1 MFSLLLL
8 VANSLLHFFSILC
21 AKLTTYRPWPY
32 IVSFNGKKCETASS
46 ERALLS
52 VTDQWT
58 KKKSITSELSNKF
71 VFSNS
76 DRILKKYPVFGEK
89 VKAWNIIST
98 DKELKLAIFSTDA
111 YKFKHFNIRKNKT
124 APNSVDFVLKSIKH
138 LLDIGYMK
146 KNLSARLLLL
156 TKINK

>member
-1 MFSLLLL
+1 MR
-8 VANSLLHFFSILC
+8 NRFFRTC
-21 AKLTTYRPWPY
+21 
-32 IVSFNGKKCETASS
+32 F
-46 ERALLS
+46 ALSNRS
-52 VTDQWT
+52 VD

-111 YKFKHFNIRKNKT
+111 NKFKHFNIRKNKT
-124 APNSVDFVLKSIKH
+124 APNSDEFVSKSIKH

-146 KNLSARLLLL
+146 KKTFQHVYCYSQKLISKLSTAFNFYVIHIPFNYYTYKTLEQKKL
-156 TKINK
+156 

>member
-1 MFSLLLL
+1 MR
-8 VANSLLHFFSILC
+8 NRFFRTC
-21 AKLTTYRPWPY
+21 
-32 IVSFNGKKCETASS
+32 F
-46 ERALLS
+46 ALSNRS
-52 VTDQWT
+52 VD

-76 DRILKKYPVFGEK
+76 GRILKKYPVFGEK

-124 APNSVDFVLKSIKH
+124 APNSDDFVSKSIKH
-138 LLDIGYMK
+138 LLDIGYLK
-146 KNLSARLLLL
+146 KNLLARLLLL
-156 TKINK
+156 TKVNK

>member
-1 MFSLLLL
+1 MR
-8 VANSLLHFFSILC
+8 NRFFRTC
-21 AKLTTYRPWPY
+21 
-32 IVSFNGKKCETASS
+32 F
-46 ERALLS
+46 ALSNRS
-52 VTDQWT
+52 VD

-111 YKFKHFNIRKNKT
+111 NKFKHFNIRKNKS
-124 APNSVDFVLKSIKH
+124 APNSVDFVSKSIKH
-138 LLDIGYMK
+138 LLDIGYIK
-146 KNLSARLLLL
+146 KNNLLARLLLL
-156 TKINK
+156 TKVNK

>member
-1 MFSLLLL
+1 MR
-8 VANSLLHFFSILC
+8 NRFFRTC
-21 AKLTTYRPWPY
+21 
-32 IVSFNGKKCETASS
+32 F
-46 ERALLS
+46 ALSNRS
-52 VTDQWT
+52 VD

-89 VKAWNIIST
+89 VKVWNIIST

-111 YKFKHFNIRKNKT
+111 NKFKHFDIIRKNKS

-138 LLDIGYMK
+138 LLDIGYMEK
-146 KNLSARLLLL
+146 TLSARLLLL
-156 TKINK
+156 TKVIK